1 MSATMK
7 VLMVYPEFVT
17 SYRNGI
23 VSVMN
28 TLPEALKKKDC
39 EVRTIQFT
47 ENRASG
53 EADSRNILVYAEK
66 ANMRSRYRFASVVK
80 KEASEGKYD
89 IVHGHTVYSVLYKSL
104 GSDVPACITNHG
116 IGYKV
121 YHYYWQY
128 KATRDIHDFLPF
140 LKYFPLKAYN
150 IMGGRLL
157 YNKADRLTTVSDF
170 SKHEVSKIY
179 GVPEEKIDSIP
190 NGVPID
196 IFTPNVRKDEKDK
209 IKERYNLEKALLCLP
224 PVPRKG
230 LHFVIKALPVILK
243 EIPDFKLLVVGGIP
257 LIDNYYKFCLK
268 LAEKMQVKDK
278 VVFVGWV
285 DEIDL
290 PRYYAAASAFVL
302 PSSYEALSM
311 TVLES
316 MACGTP
322 VCTSKSWGSSEII
335 TEGEDGFLCDPMDNT
350 SLTKALTTLL
360 SDDEL
365 RKRMGFNARK
375 KIESRYSWDNIAK
388 QYIET
393 YEKTIQSVR

>member
-1 MSATMK
+1 MK

-28 TLPEALKKKDC
+28 NLPESLEKGNC
-39 EVRTIQFT
+39 EVRTVQFT
-47 ENRASG
+47 KEKASN
-53 EADSRNILVYAEK
+53 EDSRILVHAQK
-66 ANMRSRYRFASVVK
+66 ADIRSQYRLASEVK
-80 KEASEGKYD
+80 KEASKGKYD
-89 IVHGHTVYSVLYKSL
+89 IVHGHTVTSVLYKTL

-128 KATRDIHDFLPF
+128 RATKDVHDFLPY

-150 IMGGRLL
+150 IIGGRLL
-157 YNKADRLTTVSDF
+157 YNKANRLTTVSDF
-170 SKHEVSKIY
+170 CKHEVSKIY
-179 GVPEEKIDSIP
+179 GVPEGKIDSIP

-196 IFTPNVRKDEKDK
+196 VFTPNIRKDEKDK
-209 IKERYNLEKALLCLP
+209 IMERHNFEKALLSLP

-230 LHFVIKALPVILK
+230 LHLLIKALPAILK
-243 EIPDFKLLVVGGIP
+243 EIPNLKLLVIGAIP
-257 LIDNYYKFCLK
+257 TSDIYYRFCIELSK
-268 LAEKMQVKDK
+268 RLRVEKK
-278 VVFVGWV
+278 VLFIGWV
-285 DEIDL
+285 DDIDL
-290 PRYYAAASAFVL
+290 PEYYAAVSAFVL
-302 PSSYEALSM
+302 PSSYEALSL

-335 TEGEDGFLCDPMDNT
+335 TDGEDGFLCDPTNT
-350 SLTKALTTLL
+350 ASLAKALTTLL
-360 SDDEL
+360 GDDAL

-375 KIESRYSWDNIAK
+375 KIERQYSWDNIAK

-393 YEKTIQSVR
+393 YEKTIQDARS